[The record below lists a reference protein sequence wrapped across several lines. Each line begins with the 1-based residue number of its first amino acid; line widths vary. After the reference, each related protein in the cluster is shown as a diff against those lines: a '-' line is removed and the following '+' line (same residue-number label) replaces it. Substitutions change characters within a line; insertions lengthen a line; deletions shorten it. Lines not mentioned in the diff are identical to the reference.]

1 MISEDRRD
9 SFVAFDCHRRLYLQS
24 GLRPAFRFFTLQQWM
39 CVNSSAFAET
49 LRSEFAKSDVE
60 YVMTFNLD
68 SEPYATSDIIAEKYT
83 LVANSEHNLYSLYRL
98 NDAE

>member
-60 YVMTFNLD
+60 YVMTFDLD
-68 SEPYATSDIIAEKYT
+68 SEPSPTNDIIAEKIH
-83 LVANSEHNLYSLYRL
+83 SR
-98 NDAE
+98 